1 MGEWIS
7 EHKAISIIIAVVLGI
22 ALIVGLYF
30 VGTIVGKK
38 LASNKNEA
46 ETTITVENTSE
57 DIWTDDFSE
66 TTSETETES
75 QTTVSGVTTTET
87 TTRVE
92 ATTGAVSTTVPQTTK
107 PMQTVPTGVEV
118 KTDGNKKVYYPAAL
132 QVTSKKYPVVVWA
145 NGTGCATETYDG
157 LLKKIADAGYIVVAD
172 SSVMT
177 ADGTAQRNSIDYII
191 GQNGNSSSVFYG
203 KVDSSRVGAT
213 GHSQGGRSSVNAA
226 QADSRIKCIVSIAGA
241 SSAEEANGLKTPSL
255 FLTGTSDMVVVS
267 SQWCKPSYD
276 AVAGRAVY
284 ASLKGG
290 VHTTCMTNPE
300 KVAGYVVSWFDA
312 YLKGDGTAKATFAN
326 GGKLSTDSAW
336 TDFACKN

>member
-7 EHKAISIIIAVVLGI
+7 EHKAISIIIAVVLGLAI
-22 ALIVGLYF
+22 IVGAVF
-30 VGTIVGKK
+30 GVKAIKSNNKKAEDEPSQSVG
-38 LASNKNEA
+38 S
-46 ETTITVENTSE
+46 TSE
-57 DIWTDDFSE
+57 DVWTDDFSE

-75 QTTVSGVTTTET
+75 QTDISGVTTTET
-87 TTRVE
+87 TTRIE

-191 GQNGNSSSVFYG
+191 GQGGNSSSVFYG